1 MRDRHVATLLAM
13 TMGDHNSAGAA
24 EVDFGFAAA
33 LADDFAV
40 AFEEAH
46 EGFGFVEGEG
56 AADAAVGEFFVG
68 KEKLD
73 AAAGVEARDDVG
85 ERGLGEIGEPALPR
99 ERGAQGGGVDLLD
112 GGGRGV
118 GGQDN
123 ALAGGNENGG

>member
-1 MRDRHVATLLAM
+1 MDRHVATLLAM
-13 TMGDHNSAGAA
+13 TMGGHDSAGAA

-33 LADDFAV
+33 LAYDFAV

-46 EGFGFVEGEG
+46 EGLGFIEGEG

-85 ERGLGEIGEPALPR
+85 ERGFGEIGEAALPR
-99 ERGAQGGGVDLLD
+99 
-112 GGGRGV
+112 GRRW
-118 GGQDN
+118 QR
-123 ALAGGNENGG
+123 